1 VKVVWTASAKRNL
14 RTIHDYIAQTSPAYA
29 KRMVD
34 KLTNRSKQIG
44 SFPLSGRIV
53 PEFDVG
59 QIREVL
65 QSPYRII
72 YHIRPDQVDVVGVI
86 HMSRRIQ

>member
-1 VKVVWTASAKRNL
+1 MRVVWTATAKRNL
-14 RTIHDYIAQTSPAYA
+14 RTIHDYIAQNSPAYA
-29 KRMVD
+29 QRVVD
-34 KLTNRSKQIG
+34 KLTSRSKQIG
-44 SFPLSGRIV
+44 TFPLSGRTV

-72 YHIRPDQVDVVGVI
+72 YHIRPDHVDVIGVV